1 MQRPCVACFGEV
13 GIVFVI
19 TPSGINSLLK
29 SYCWTKQIE
38 RGCKRV
44 VKVFVIWFKLYIIEQ
59 QNGGSGWALLS

>member
-1 MQRPCVACFGEV
+1 VACFSEV

-29 SYCWTKQIE
+29 SHCWTKQIE
-38 RGCKRV
+38 RGCERA
-44 VKVFVIWFKLYIIEQ
+44 VKVSVLRFKLYTIEQ

>member
-1 MQRPCVACFGEV
+1 MQRPCVKCFGEV
-13 GIVFVI
+13 GIVLVI

-44 VKVFVIWFKLYIIEQ
+44 VKVSVIWFKLYTIGQ
-59 QNGGSGWALLS
+59 QNGGSGWALLL